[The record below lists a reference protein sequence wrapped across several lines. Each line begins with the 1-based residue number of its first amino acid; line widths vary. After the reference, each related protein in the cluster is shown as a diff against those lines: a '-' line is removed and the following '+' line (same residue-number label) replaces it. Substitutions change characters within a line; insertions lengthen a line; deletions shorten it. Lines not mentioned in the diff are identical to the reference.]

1 MTRILHID
9 ASARTEGSVS
19 RDLSTRL
26 VRRLADADG
35 EITRRDLSEGG
46 PAFLDADWVGA
57 TFKSPDARSNDQLAT
72 LAPSD
77 VLVDEL
83 EAADHIVIGTPIY
96 NFAVPAVLKAWI
108 DQVARVH
115 RTFVYTDTGPK
126 GLLDGKTA
134 WIVVASGG
142 TPVDSEIDF
151 ATPYL
156 RHIFGFM
163 GITDVRVIDAGR
175 WGFLSDEEKAGVIA
189 QAEGEQAKAA

>member
-1 MTRILHID
+1 MTHILHID

-19 RDLSTRL
+19 RDLSDRL
-26 VRRLADADG
+26 ARRLSGAEG
-35 EITRRDLSEGG
+35 QIIRRDLSNGG
-46 PAFLDADWVGA
+46 PAFLDAGWVGA
-57 TFKSPDARSNDQLAT
+57 TFTAPDDRSEDQLAT

-83 EAADHIVIGTPIY
+83 QAADQLVIGTPIY

-115 RTFVYTDTGPK
+115 RTFVYTDQGPK
-126 GLLDGKTA
+126 GLLEGKTA
-134 WIVVASGG
+134 WIVIASGG
-142 TPVDSEIDF
+142 TPVDSDIDF

-156 RHIFGFM
+156 RHVLGFM

-175 WGFLSDEEKAGVIA
+175 WGFLSDEEKAGIVA
-189 QAEGEQAKAA
+189 QVEGEQTKAA